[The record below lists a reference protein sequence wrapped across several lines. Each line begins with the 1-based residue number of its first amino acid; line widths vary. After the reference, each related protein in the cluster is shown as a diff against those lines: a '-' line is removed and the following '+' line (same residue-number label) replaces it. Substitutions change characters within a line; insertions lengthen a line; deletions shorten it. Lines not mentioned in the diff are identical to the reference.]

1 MIESAE
7 PPSTAAAG
15 GREQLTG
22 RSRGL
27 SAREKWGY
35 GVWLF
40 VGLVFGVPETWA
52 GVANPPWQTLSNT
65 VWHLE
70 SLWSPVAIIVVAL
83 IVFVIFGVV
92 RHPPAQAGYVVT
104 REGEPGR
111 GRTANG
117 RLTRSSAE
125 SIRELSVFAY
135 FPVALGVVAAGSIVA
150 AAATSDMWVV
160 GYVIYGLFAIFV
172 VIVPDVLAYWF
183 ARDVAFPTLAATVG
197 DLERR
202 WSPATMVI
210 VAGLVVL
217 TFHLALPQWPGA
229 IG

>member
-1 MIESAE
+1 M
-7 PPSTAAAG
+7 
-15 GREQLTG
+15 
-22 RSRGL
+22 
-27 SAREKWGY
+27 
-35 GVWLF
+35 
-40 VGLVFGVPETWA
+40 GLVFGVPETWA

-70 SLWSPVAIIVVAL
+70 SLWDPVAIIVVVL
-83 IVFVIFGVV
+83 IVFIVFAVV
-92 RHPPAQAGYVVT
+92 RHPSAQDGYVVT
-104 REGEPGR
+104 RPGVPGR

-125 SIRELSVFAY
+125 AIGELSVFGY
-135 FPVALGVVAAGSIVA
+135 FPVALGVVAAGSIIA
-150 AAATSDMWVV
+150 AATTSDMWVL

-172 VIVPDVLAYWF
+172 AIVPDVLAYWF
-183 ARDVAFPTLAATVG
+183 ARDVAFPTLAATVA